1 MKLDINR
8 EILELILEKML
19 TEESCLR
26 IENYSISIINIDSDG
41 ELKNY
46 KIIVFIDGHKL
57 GLYDKEIIIR
67 KNVLDNIYNT
77 LLSCYCEK
85 IKIDMVMNSIDFCTE
100 DNEVKISSMFKVT
113 TYGNDEHRKFIF
125 YSL

>member
-8 EILELILEKML
+8 EILELILERMI

-26 IENYSISIINIDSDG
+26 IENYSVSIVNIDSNG
-41 ELKNY
+41 ESKNDR
-46 KIIVFIDGHKL
+46 IIVFTNGHKL
-57 GLYDKEIIIR
+57 GLYDREIIIR

-77 LLSCYCEK
+77 LLSRYCEK

-113 TYGNDEHRKFIF
+113 TYGNDKNRKFIF